1 MAAALP
7 GQHDCA
13 GASTCGR
20 GKGGG
25 PAQEALGRSRG
36 GFSTKLHVRAEGGGR
51 PLTFVLSGGQEA
63 DCRYV
68 AALLE
73 QGAVK
78 SGQGGRPRL
87 RPDRVVGDKGYSYR
101 SVRHY
106 LRRRGIGRV
115 IPSRRDQGR
124 HGPFDRAAY
133 RRRNRVERLINR
145 LKQWRRVATRY
156 EKRAR
161 HYLAFVTLAAS
172 LLWL

>member
-1 MAAALP
+1 MRLA
-7 GQHDCA
+7 Q
-13 GASTCGR
+13 R
-20 GKGGG
+20 GD

-36 GFSTKLHVRAEGGGR
+36 GFSTKLHVRAEGRGR

-68 AALLE
+68 PALLE
-73 QGAVK
+73 RGAVK

-87 RPDRVVGDKGYSYR
+87 RPDRVVGNKGYSYR
-101 SVRHY
+101 VVRRY
-106 LRRRGIGRV
+106 LQRRGIGRV
-115 IPSRRDQGR
+115 IPRRRDQGR

-133 RRRNRVERLINR
+133 RLRHRIECLVNR

-161 HYLAFVTLAAS
+161 NYLAMVTIRAI

>member
-1 MAAALP
+1 M
-7 GQHDCA
+7 
-13 GASTCGR
+13 
-20 GKGGG
+20 
-25 PAQEALGRSRG
+25 
-36 GFSTKLHVRAEGGGR
+36 RAEGGGR

-68 AALLE
+68 APLLE

-87 RPDRVVGDKGYSYR
+87 RPDRVAGDKGYSYR
-101 SVRHY
+101 SVRQY

-124 HGPFDRAAY
+124 HGPCDREAY
-133 RRRNRVERLINR
+133 RQRNRVERLINR
-145 LKQWRRVATRY
+145 LKQGRRVATRY

>member
-1 MAAALP
+1 M
-7 GQHDCA
+7 
-13 GASTCGR
+13 
-20 GKGGG
+20 
-25 PAQEALGRSRG
+25 
-36 GFSTKLHVRAEGGGR
+36 RAEGGGR

-78 SGQGGRPRL
+78 SSQGGRPRL

-101 SVRHY
+101 SVRQY

-124 HGPFDRAAY
+124 HGPFDREAY
-133 RRRNRVERLINR
+133 RQRNRVERLINR

-156 EKRAR
+156 DKRAR